1 MNHILILDIGKTN
14 KKAFVF
20 DEDYRI
26 IFETSTQLPETTDD
40 DGHPCEDIALLN
52 NWILD
57 TTTTLLHHP
66 DFSVKA
72 INCTTYGASFVH
84 LDKHFQPI
92 TPLYNYLK
100 PFPPD
105 LLEWFLKKY
114 GGQEKLCLETA
125 SPLLGHLNSGLQLLW
140 LKYHKPMIFNKIKHS
155 LHLPQWATFSISDVG
170 FAISA
175 GPAPKSQIRHSTFD
189 MTSLGCHT
197 MLWDFQKND
206 YHEWVKTENLL
217 EKLSYPHAEIRNRKS
232 EIGTGLHDSSAAL
245 IPYLASFRE
254 PFVLISTGTWCISLN
269 PFNHE
274 PLTAEELGQD
284 CLCYLTAEG
293 KPVKA
298 ARYFGGNEHEQAVKK
313 IADEYGVSTDFYKK
327 ENGTGGRKLQAALK
341 AYDDFMQALVKKQ
354 AASTRLAIGHSP
366 VRRIFVD
373 GGFSKNERYMRL
385 LAAAFPEMEIFAAEV
400 AQATALGAAM
410 SMHRAWNEKPLPTN
424 LIACKHVN
432 T

>member
-20 DEDYRI
+20 DEDYQI
-26 IFETSTQLPETTDD
+26 VHETSIQLPETTDD
-40 DGHPCEDIALLN
+40 DGDPCEDIALLQD
-52 NWILD
+52 WILE
-57 TTTTLLHHP
+57 TTATLLHHP
-66 DFSVKA
+66 DFQIRA

-84 LDKHFQPI
+84 LGEDMQPL

-105 LLEWFLKKY
+105 LLDWFLKKY
-114 GGQEKLCLETA
+114 GGQKKLCLETA

-140 LKYHKPMIFNKIKHS
+140 LKHHKSLIFNKIKYS
-155 LHLPQWATFSISDVG
+155 LHLPQWVSLLFEGSICSE
-170 FAISA
+170 
-175 GPAPKSQIRHSTFD
+175 

-197 MLWDFQKND
+197 MLWDFQKKD
-206 YHEWVKTENLL
+206 YHEWVKAERLS
-217 EKLSYPHAEIRNRKS
+217 EKFPPFKAGTRHPKYH
-232 EIGTGLHDSSAAL
+232 IGTGLHDSSAAL
-245 IPYLASFRE
+245 IPYLSSFRE

-274 PLTAEELGQD
+274 PLTAGELAQD
-284 CLCYLTAEG
+284 CLCYLTFVG
-293 KPVKA
+293 KTVKA
-298 ARYFGGNEHEQAVKK
+298 ARYFGGNEHEQAVKR
-313 IADEYGVSTDFYKK
+313 IANECGVPTDFYKK
-327 ENGTGGRKLQAALK
+327 EKSNGGGGTKLQTALK
-341 AYDDFMQALVKKQ
+341 AYDDFMQELVKKQ

-385 LAAAFPEMEIFAAEV
+385 LASASPEMEIFAAEV

-410 SMHRAWNEKPLPTN
+410 AMHRAWNEKPLPTN
-424 LIACKHVN
+424 LIGCKHVN